1 MIEQLLEG
9 NKKFQEGEYKKEE
22 TFYKNLVL
30 GQNPKVLWL
39 GCSDSRV
46 TPERITG
53 AKAGDIFVQRN
64 IGNIVPIHDWNFA
77 TVLEYAVSHL
87 KVSDIVICGH
97 SQCGAIKAL
106 DQDIDDAYLSLW
118 INNARDAKE
127 NIDRKE
133 KPPATE
139 EEKIQRS
146 RKIEMENIRIQMRHL
161 KTYPLVKKALASG
174 SITVHGLYYNL
185 DDGSLTVISG

>member
-1 MIEQLLEG
+1 MIDKLLSG
-9 NKKFQEGEYKKEE
+9 NKIFQEGEYKKEE
-22 TFYKNLVL
+22 SFYRNLVL

-64 IGNIVPIHDWNFA
+64 IGNIVPTHDWNFA

-87 KVSDIVICGH
+87 KVTDIVICGH
-97 SQCGAIKAL
+97 SQCGAMKAL

-118 INNARDAKE
+118 INNAREAKE
-127 NIDRKE
+127 NVDSRSKAPVTEDE
-133 KPPATE
+133 K
-139 EEKIQRS
+139 KKRS
-146 RKIEMENIRIQMRHL
+146 SDIEMENIRLQIRHL

-174 SITVHGLYYNL
+174 SIAIHGLYYNL
-185 DDGSLTVISG
+185 DNGSLTVVSG